1 MALLYASLLP
11 AQALASTLKVDG
23 SGWYYL
29 EATPPATFPSGLRGF
44 TSPPPP
50 APAHVAQFQQATG
63 PSGIMTTS
71 TDSGAILVEHFG
83 ANLEQTF
90 AGSILV
96 KARAT
101 AWNGILHASSSVS
114 AVASPLAYGAGFV
127 AGNNPYFAAGE
138 GHVFAEFTDSILLE
152 DPTLPLGAPVSF
164 LFGELA
170 DVALSPR
177 GARGGLGFDWSFTN
191 FFSATGSFGTS
202 SINLDGCTLG
212 SRTCDLFS
220 HFDISHTLTGVNGE
234 TVVLHGVL
242 VAAALGVAGR
252 YADAGGGPGNFES
265 LPVFVDASNTARA
278 FLDPITPT
286 LRLVSESGHDY
297 ATGAASDEP
306 SSVPEPGTLT
316 LLGVGLGTLAR
327 RGRGSHQGGPC

>member
-1 MALLYASLLP
+1 MTLLYASLLP

-50 APAHVAQFQQATG
+50 APARTAQFQQATG

-127 AGNNPYFAAGE
+127 AGKNPYFAAGE
-138 GHVFAEFTDSILLE
+138 GHVLAEFTDSILLD
-152 DPTLPLGAPVSF
+152 DPTLALGAPVSF
-164 LFGELA
+164 RFGEIA

-177 GARGGLGFDWSFTN
+177 GARGDLGLDWSFTN

-202 SINLDGCTLG
+202 SFNINSCTLG
-212 SRTCDLFS
+212 GRTCDLFS
-220 HFDISHTLTGVNGE
+220 HLDISRTLTGVNGE

-242 VAAALGVAGR
+242 GAEALSVAGR
-252 YADAGGGPGNFES
+252 YGDANGPANIES
-265 LPVFVDASNTARA
+265 FDVFVDASNTARA

-316 LLGVGLGTLAR
+316 LLAVGLGYLAR
-327 RGRGSHQGGPC
+327 RGRGLHQGAPC